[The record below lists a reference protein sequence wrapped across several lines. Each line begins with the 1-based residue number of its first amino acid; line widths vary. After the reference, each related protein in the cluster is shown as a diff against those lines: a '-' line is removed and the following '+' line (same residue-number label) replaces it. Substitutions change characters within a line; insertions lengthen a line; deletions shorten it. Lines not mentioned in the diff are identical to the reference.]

1 MKIKDGFVLREV
13 FDERAIVGEGV
24 ETVNFGKMI
33 GLNDTAAWIWK
44 QAKEMGDFT
53 IEELSQKLC
62 ERYNVSQ
69 EVAERDVKRLIGE
82 WQKLGLL

>member
-1 MKIKDGFVLREV
+1 MKIKEGFVLREV

-33 GLNDTAAWIWK
+33 SLNDTAAWIWK

-62 ERYNVSQ
+62 ERYDVTQ
-69 EVAERDVKRLIGE
+69 EVAEKDVKRLVDE